1 MSYIGNAPPKLAQ
14 YGVESFNGGGTS
26 FTLSKPATTTTV
38 LVFID
43 GVRQT
48 PGDAYSVSG
57 TTLTTTATTPS
68 GTDNV
73 TVQFLGDV
81 VDFGEPSDD
90 SVTSAK
96 IVDNAVGNSE
106 MADDAV
112 GIAELSATGTAS
124 SSTYLRG
131 DNSWASISEYDDSGV
146 QNDIAILGFK
156 VAANGSLGKY
166 DLVDQTIDDF
176 QDASGIDA
184 STSTNE
190 VRNASNYYS
199 GVSVGSYTTDAFTS
213 TGASTWT
220 CPADT
225 QEAEVL
231 IVGGGGG
238 GGNHYYGGGGGAGG
252 VVHDTD
258 YAVVAGTVYDITV
271 GAGGSAATSGSDSVW
286 NVNAE
291 GSGIT
296 MTADGGGRGGDSSTQ
311 NGVSGGSG
319 GGASGYGVP
328 NTGGS
333 SSQTSPT
340 GATGYGNAGGGGSN
354 QGGSG
359 GGGANAVGQDAPGTN
374 NEDGGYGG
382 AGKLFSNFT
391 AYGTTSGNVASSG
404 SDGGYFG
411 GGGGGGGYPGDNS
424 NQGGAGGV
432 GGGGKGAKSY
442 DTGSTYQAVAG
453 MANTGGGGGGGSG
466 SSSFNGKAGGSGV
479 VLIRHRTEAYN
490 NMTLISNATTAEATA
505 TSGDIVLTY
514 TNGAG
519 TATVNTDLKA
529 YVSRDNGTTWTQ
541 ATLSSE
547 GTTGG
552 HTILTSHNVDIS
564 SQPSGTSM
572 RYKIE
577 TLNQSASKETRIQ
590 AVSLGWS

>member
-26 FTLSKPATTTTV
+26 FTLSKPATTATV

-96 IVDNAVGNSE
+96 IADNAVGNSE

-112 GIAELSATGTAS
+112 GVAELSATGTAS

-131 DNSWASISEYDDSGV
+131 DNSWASISEYDDSGL

-184 STSTNE
+184 SSSTNE
-190 VRNASNYYS
+190 TRNASNYYS
-199 GVSVGSYTTDAFTS
+199 ASGDSFVAKGGGAGGNRSDTVSLQDGADGGSGGGGGVTANGDGHTTDGGASNKNSYTGWLSYGNEGGQGQHIGGSHEGAGGGGSPNQSGRNSSTSTGGNGSTGYETGISGSSTYYGQGGPGAGNSDGSAAANGGASTTQDGAANTGRGGGAGNSETNAGDGGSGVMYIQYTPSGGSTTTDAFTS
-213 TGASTWT
+213 SGTWTVPASTT
-220 CPADT
+220 QAD
-225 QEAEVL
+225 
-231 IVGGGGG
+231 IFMIGGGGPGGSGGSGGGGG
-238 GGNHYYGGGGGAGG
+238 GGAVLRNTTWAVTPGQQWTVTIGAGG
-252 VVHDTD
+252 VASTSNSVL
-258 YAVVAGTVYDITV
+258 GT
-271 GAGGSAATSGSDSVW
+271 
-286 NVNAE
+286 N
-291 GSGIT
+291 
-296 MTADGGGRGGDSSTQ
+296 GGDTSIAYTP
-311 NGVSGGSG
+311 
-319 GGASGYGVP
+319 AS
-328 NTGGS
+328 
-333 SSQTSPT
+333 
-340 GATGYGNAGGGGSN
+340 
-354 QGGSG
+354 
-359 GGGANAVGQDAPGTN
+359 
-374 NEDGGYGG
+374 
-382 AGKLFSNFT
+382 
-391 AYGTTSGNVASSG
+391 
-404 SDGGYFG
+404 
-411 GGGGGGGYPGDNS
+411 
-424 NQGGAGGV
+424 
-432 GGGGKGAKSY
+432 
-442 DTGSTYQAVAG
+442 
-453 MANTGGGGGGGSG
+453 
-466 SSSFNGKAGGSGV
+466 
-479 VLIRHRTEAYN
+479 
-490 NMTLISNATTAEATA
+490 MTLVSNLTTAQATP
-505 TSGDIVLTY
+505 TTGDIVMTY
-514 TNGAG
+514 TDGVG

-529 YVSRDNGTTWTQ
+529 YVSRDDGTTWTQ

-552 HTILTSHNVDIS
+552 HTILAAHNVDIS

>member
-1 MSYIGNAPPKLAQ
+1 MA
-14 YGVESFNGGGTS
+14 
-26 FTLSKPATTTTV
+26 
-38 LVFID
+38 
-43 GVRQT
+43 
-48 PGDAYSVSG
+48 
-57 TTLTTTATTPS
+57 LTK
-68 GTDNV
+68 V
-73 TVQFLGDV
+73 
-81 VDFGEPSDD
+81 SDD
-90 SVTSAK
+90 LLQSPAGPE
-96 IVDNAVGNSE
+96 INAVN
-106 MADDAV
+106 
-112 GIAELSATGTAS
+112 T
-124 SSTYLRG
+124 
-131 DNSWASISEYDDSGV
+131 
-146 QNDIAILGFK
+146 DIALLGFK
-156 VAANGSLGKY
+156 VAANGSLAAY
-166 DLVDQTIDDF
+166 NLHDQTVDDF

-184 STSTNE
+184 STSTGE
-190 VRNASNYYS
+190 IRNDSNYYS
-199 GVSVGSYTTDAFTS
+199 GVSVGTYSTDAFTS

-225 QEAEVL
+225 QQAEVL
-231 IVGGGGG
+231 IVGGGAG

-271 GAGGSAATSGSDSVW
+271 GAGGAAVNSGSDSVW

-296 MTADGGGRGGDSSTQ
+296 MTAYGGGRGGEHDA
-311 NGVSGGSG
+311 GVSGGSG
-319 GGASGYGVP
+319 GGRSGYSIP
-328 NTGGS
+328 NAGGS

-340 GATGYGNAGGGGSN
+340 GATGYGNAGGGSGSN
-354 QGGSG
+354 QGGAG
-359 GGGANAVGQDAPGTN
+359 GGGANAVGQDSPGTN

-442 DTGSTYQAVAG
+442 DTGSTYQSVAG

-466 SSSFNGKAGGSGV
+466 SSSFNGAAGGSGV

-490 NMTLISNATTAEATA
+490 NMTLVSNATTAEATP
-505 TSGDIVLTY
+505 TTGDIVMTY
-514 TNGAG
+514 TNGSG
-519 TATVNTDLKA
+519 TASIGDGTNGDIRA
-529 YVSRDNGTTWTQ
+529 YVSRDNGTTYTQ

-552 HTILTSHNVDIS
+552 HTILTAHNVDIS

-590 AVSLGWS
+590 AVSLGWA